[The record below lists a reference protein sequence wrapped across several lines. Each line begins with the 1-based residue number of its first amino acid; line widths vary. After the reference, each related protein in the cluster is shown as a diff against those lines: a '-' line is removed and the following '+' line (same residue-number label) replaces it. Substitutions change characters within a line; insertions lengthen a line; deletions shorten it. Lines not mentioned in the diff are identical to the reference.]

1 MDYRISTMDFKTN
14 HMKKPLLNLGFL
26 AVNLVAVQA
35 QDMSGTWEGII
46 TQEKGGI
53 LGEYIFKV
61 FINVDKN
68 GSVKGTAYVKPYEL
82 DGFVVTE
89 FEGKIDG
96 EYIDIKEKKI
106 IREQRIEGYFWCL
119 KDYRLQLLSTGK
131 LRLEGEWS
139 GYTNTGAC
147 VPGKVYLKKSA
158 PRA

>member
-1 MDYRISTMDFKTN
+1 
-14 HMKKPLLNLGFL
+14 MKKPLLIIGFL
-26 AVNLVAVQA
+26 VSMMVVGHA
-35 QDMSGTWEGII
+35 QNVSGTWEGII
-46 TQEKGGI
+46 TQEEGGI

-68 GSVKGTAYVKPYEL
+68 GSIKGTAYVKPYEL
-82 DGFVVTE
+82 DGYVVTE

-106 IREQRIEGYFWCL
+106 LQEKRIEGYFWCL
-119 KDYRLQLLSTGK
+119 KDYRLQLLSGSK
-131 LRLEGEWS
+131 LRLEGKWS